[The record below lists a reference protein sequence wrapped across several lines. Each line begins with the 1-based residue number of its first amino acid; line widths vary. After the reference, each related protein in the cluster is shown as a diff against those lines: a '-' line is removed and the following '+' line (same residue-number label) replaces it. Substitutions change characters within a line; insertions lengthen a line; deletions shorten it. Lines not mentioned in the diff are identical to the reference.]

1 MWPRLCLSFLLLSAV
16 AISAM
21 DISNVRIQACGS
33 NLASTVRLV
42 CNSVYNS
49 RLAKKSQRGV
59 FMVDDSVLL
68 SLLDQ
73 QQDRGSVYNTYPLAL
88 PSMLTRQRRG
98 IVEECCHKPCSV
110 SEWRQYCG

>member
-1 MWPRLCLSFLLLSAV
+1 MSPRLCLSFLLLSAV
-16 AISAM
+16 ACCAD

-33 NLASTVRLV
+33 NLVSTVRLV

-49 RLAKKSQRGV
+49 HLTKKSQRGV
-59 FMVDDSVLL
+59 AMTDDYVLL
-68 SLLDQ
+68 SMLDQ
-73 QQDRGSVYNTYPLAL
+73 QHDKYSAYPLGWS
-88 PSMLTRQRRG
+88 SMLTRQRRG